1 MYNTSTVKERE
12 RKKMGK
18 IIWIIMIILA
28 IALIGV
34 MIMGIIDEAS
44 ETEVETYI
52 VGMEVVE
59 KDYSTYY
66 IKNSGVK
73 YSYII
78 NAIGSGE
85 AFVMEVDKNEYAH
98 HAVGDIIYVEVK
110 VIEKNSGTYKEY
122 KILHLENIKEKKE

>member
-1 MYNTSTVKERE
+1 MKAF
-12 RKKMGK
+12 K
-18 IIWIIMIILA
+18 ITIATLVILL
-28 IALIGV
+28 IAALTLV
-34 MIMGIIDEAS
+34 VVNEAP
-44 ETEVETYI
+44 ETEVETY
-52 VGMEVVE
+52 VVEMEVVE

-98 HAVGDIIYVEVK
+98 HVVGDIIYVEVK
-110 VIEKNSGTYKEY
+110 VLEKNSETHKEY
-122 KILHLENIKEKKE
+122 KILHLENIEEKGE

>member
-1 MYNTSTVKERE
+1 MKAF
-12 RKKMGK
+12 K
-18 IIWIIMIILA
+18 IIITTLVILL
-28 IALIGV
+28 IAALTLV
-34 MIMGIIDEAS
+34 VVNEAS
-44 ETEVETYI
+44 ETEVETYV

-66 IKNSGVK
+66 IKNCGVK

-98 HAVGDIIYVEVK
+98 HVVGDIIYVEVK
-110 VIEKNSGTYKEY
+110 VLERNSGIHKEY
-122 KILHLENIKEKKE
+122 KILHLENNEEKGE

>member
-1 MYNTSTVKERE
+1 
-12 RKKMGK
+12 MGK
-18 IIWIIMIILA
+18 IITIIIILV
-28 IALIGV
+28 IALVGMVV
-34 MIMGIIDEAS
+34 MFIIDEAS
-44 ETEVETYI
+44 ETEAEVYVVE
-52 VGMEVVE
+52 MEVVE

-66 IKNSGVK
+66 IRNSGVK

-110 VIEKNSGTYKEY
+110 VLERNSGIHKEY
-122 KILHLENIKEKKE
+122 KILHLENIEEKGE